1 MYNQYNYKG
10 VMIIMAR
17 TAYLG
22 STIFVTDKKYLFS
35 YIGQNGDTAFVVNP
49 NTKKILAEFTKYD
62 KDWVPVN
69 TGDESSVVLKL
80 DELER
85 VVSALQENVDIVI
98 SNFNTFDR
106 NINEIKENLTSI
118 NTDMEKLDIN
128 TLSNI
133 PEQVETVADKANS
146 NLLKIATLTEDLTN
160 TKTAL
165 ENIQSAYV
173 KSIEVNDQTS
183 QLVITKQD
191 NNKISIDLETGGA
204 GTLSSDD
211 LSQMWGD

>member
-1 MYNQYNYKG
+1 
-10 VMIIMAR
+10 MAR
-17 TAYLG
+17 TAYIG
-22 STIFVTDKKYLFS
+22 STIFVTDRKYLFS

-49 NTKKILAEFTKYD
+49 NTKEVLAEFTKYD
-62 KDWVPVN
+62 KDWIPVN
-69 TGDESSVVLKL
+69 TSDGSSVVLKL

-85 VVSALQENVDIVI
+85 VVSALRENVDVVI
-98 SNFNTFDR
+98 SNFNTFRTTTDR
-106 NINEIKENLTSI
+106 NINEIKENLISI
-118 NTDMEKLDIN
+118 NTDMEKLDIDA
-128 TLSNI
+128 LSNI
-133 PEQVETVADKANS
+133 SEQVETVADKADS
-146 NLLKIATLTEDLTN
+146 NLLKITTLTEDLTN

-211 LSQMWGD
+211 LNQMWGD